1 MGDSL
6 ISGQASQGE
15 EQQTQ
20 QQGQEQSTSQQE
32 ASSRPEW
39 LPEKFFVEGKP
50 AYELLAKSYGELE
63 TKFRSKEDEL
73 KARLVEELANEAVAN
88 RPEAADKYE
97 LPEIEG
103 ADLSQMAN
111 HPLVKWWADFSFE
124 NGFDQNTF
132 KTGIETY
139 IQSQSFGMP
148 NPEEEI
154 KALGDNAKARTE
166 AVGLWVGKNFAAD
179 EIGQIE
185 RLCTTAAG
193 VKVMERIMGMM
204 RGEGGQV
211 VDDRSPVDD
220 EADVMKLMNDR
231 RYWSPSERDPALVKR
246 VEAFFQKK
254 FK

>member
-1 MGDSL
+1 MGESL
-6 ISGQASQGE
+6 IAGQASQGE

-20 QQGQEQSTSQQE
+20 QQGQEQSSSQQE
-32 ASSRPEW
+32 TPSRPEW

-73 KARLVEELANEAVAN
+73 KARLVEELANEAVAS
-88 RPEAADKYE
+88 RPEAPDKYE

-103 ADLSQMAN
+103 ADLGQMAN

-124 NGFDQNTF
+124 NGFDQDTF
-132 KTGIETY
+132 KTGIQTY
-139 IQSQSFGMP
+139 IESQSFGMP
-148 NPEEEI
+148 NPEEEL

-166 AVGLWVGKNFAAD
+166 AVGLWVGQNFSQD

-193 VKVMERIMGMM
+193 VKVMERIMSMM

-211 VDDRSPVDD
+211 IDDRPTGDD
-220 EADVMKLMNDR
+220 EASITKLMNDR
-231 RYWSPSERDPALVKR
+231 RYWSPSERDPALVKK
-246 VEAFFQKK
+246 VEDYFKK
-254 FK
+254 KYR